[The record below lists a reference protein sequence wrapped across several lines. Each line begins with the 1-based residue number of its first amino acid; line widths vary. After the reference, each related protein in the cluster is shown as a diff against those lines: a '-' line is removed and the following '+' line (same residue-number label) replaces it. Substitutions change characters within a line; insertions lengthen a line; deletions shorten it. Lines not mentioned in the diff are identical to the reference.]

1 MRALAG
7 IEKRTRRELAEVLRR
22 SKGTVTVEEA
32 SAVLGMPRLNTAKL
46 LARWAQQGWLTR
58 VRRGLYVPVP
68 LEARTADSA
77 IEDPWV
83 VAARVFTPC
92 YIGGWSAAEY
102 WGLTEQI
109 FRTIVLIT
117 TRTVSQ
123 RKTKIQTTE
132 FWIKKIATSRFF
144 GTKIVWRGRT
154 QVQVSDPTKT
164 VVDLIDDPAIA
175 GGARMLDNIFRA
187 YLTSPEKDIKRMLD
201 YADRMKNGAIF
212 KRLGYLLE
220 RSGADDA
227 SVLSTISESMTR
239 GNAQLD
245 PTLPS
250 KRLVTRWRL
259 WVPENWLANKRD

>member
-1 MRALAG
+1 MKVLAG
-7 IEKRTRRELAEVLRR
+7 IEKVTRSQLAEVLRR

-32 SAVLGMPRLNTAKL
+32 SSILGMSRLDTAKL
-46 LARWAQQGWLTR
+46 MARWAQQGWLTR

-68 LEARTADSA
+68 LEARTPDAA
-77 IEDPWV
+77 LEDPWV
-83 VAARVFTPC
+83 IAARVFEPC

-117 TRTVSQ
+117 TRTVND
-123 RKTKIQTTE
+123 RRPKIQSTE
-132 FWIKKIATSRFF
+132 FWIRKIAKPRFF
-144 GTKIVWRGRT
+144 GTKIVWRGRI

-187 YLTSPEKDIKRMLD
+187 YISSPEKDIERLLE

-220 RSGADDA
+220 RSGVNDP
-227 SVLSTISESMTR
+227 SILSAIRESITR
-239 GNAQLD
+239 GNAKLD

-250 KRLVTRWRL
+250 ERLVTRWRL
-259 WVPENWLANKRD
+259 WVPGNWMVNKRD